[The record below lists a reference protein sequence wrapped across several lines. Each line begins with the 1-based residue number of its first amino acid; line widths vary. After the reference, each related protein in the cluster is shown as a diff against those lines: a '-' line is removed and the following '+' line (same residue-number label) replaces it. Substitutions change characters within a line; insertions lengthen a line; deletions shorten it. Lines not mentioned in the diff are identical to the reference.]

1 MTPKEQAIDI
11 ISQMNNASATITLS
25 EWDGA
30 PAWMKFELKRKGLVV
45 VNTILKEY
53 KRIAVPYVADKS
65 YVIDIEYWQEV
76 KQEIEKL

>member
-11 ISQMNNASATITLS
+11 ISQMNYGYATMTLS
-25 EWDGA
+25 ELDDTS
-30 PAWMKFELKRKGLVV
+30 AWMKSELKRKGLFVV
-45 VNTILKEY
+45 DTILKEY